1 MKKLTDEQII
11 KIFKYCNKCDYDGC
25 YDCIARQDGKCVI
38 SEAENE
44 CLKQMIAENESLKQM
59 IDERDKETLE
69 LQKRII
75 FWRDDLNYQPEKI
88 KSEAIKEFAE
98 RLKRTSIGLEIGDD
112 KKLKMTVVSTVAI
125 DNLVKEMT
133 EER

>member
-1 MKKLTDEQII
+1 MKKFTDEQII
-11 KIFKYCNKCDYDGC
+11 KIFKCCNECDYDRC
-25 YDCIARQDGKCVI
+25 YDCVARQDGKCVI

-75 FWRDDLNYQPEKI
+75 FWRDDLNY
-88 KSEAIKEFAE
+88 
-98 RLKRTSIGLEIGDD
+98 
-112 KKLKMTVVSTVAI
+112 
-125 DNLVKEMT
+125 VKEMT
-133 EER
+133 EEKSDV